1 MGDSIIKY
9 FSNLSAVQ
17 IEMFSALGDLY
28 REWNGKINVISRKD
42 IDNLYVHH
50 ILHSLAIARIIT
62 FTPGSRIMDVGT
74 GGGFPGIPLAIM
86 FPECEFLLVDRTGK
100 KIKVA
105 TDVAEKTGLENV
117 RLTQCDVSEVKEVFD
132 FAVSRAAMSMSDLVK
147 LCRKNIAKRQ
157 QNAIPNGVIALKGG
171 ELQHEIAPFKKIAVV
186 YNLSDFFDE
195 EYFKTKKGVFVPVVN
210 R

>member
-1 MGDSIIKY
+1 MGDPIIKY
-9 FSNLSAVQ
+9 FSSLSAVQ
-17 IEMFSALGDLY
+17 IERFSALGDLY

-62 FTPGSRIMDVGT
+62 FTPGSRILDVGT

>member
-17 IEMFSALGDLY
+17 IERFSALGDLY

-62 FTPGSRIMDVGT
+62 FTPGSRILDVGT

>member
-1 MGDSIIKY
+1 MGDPIIKY
-9 FSNLSAVQ
+9 FSSLSAVQ

-62 FTPGSRIMDVGT
+62 FTPGSRILDVGT

>member
-1 MGDSIIKY
+1 MGDPIIKY
-9 FSNLSAVQ
+9 FSSLSAVQ
-17 IEMFSALGDLY
+17 IERFSALGDLY

-62 FTPGSRIMDVGT
+62 FTPGSRILDVGT

-105 TDVAEKTGLENV
+105 TDVAEKAGLENV

>member
-1 MGDSIIKY
+1 MEASIIKY
-9 FSNLSAVQ
+9 FKNLSDRQ
-17 IEMFSALGDLY
+17 IEQFSALEGLY
-28 REWNGKINVISRKD
+28 REWNEKINVISRKD
-42 IDNLYVHH
+42 IDNLYIHH
-50 ILHSLAIARIIT
+50 VLHSLAIAKIIT
-62 FTPGSRIMDVGT
+62 FTPGSKIFDVGT

-86 FPECEFLLVDRTGK
+86 FPDCDFFLIDRTGK

-105 TDVAEKTGLENV
+105 TDIAAQTGLENV
-117 RLTQCDVSEVKEVFD
+117 RLAQCDASEVKEQFD
-132 FAVSRAAMSMSDLVK
+132 FAVSRAAMGMSDLVR
-147 LCRKNIAKRQ
+147 LCRKNIARHQ

-195 EYFKTKKGVFVPVVN
+195 EYFITKRGVFVPVVN